1 MLHFYSCSNIRSFN
15 AVLVGLNIQMLT
27 CKLTIKP
34 IEFELIYFFIFY
46 MKNTFYSLFVFLMS
60 PKLRHCSFQFFFF
73 FASSVI
79 FWDSINFSF
88 QYIST
93 FPQQM
98 CELEMLTVPYWC
110 IERGQHKESRVC
122 SLNLASQQ
130 YSFTQYAL
138 PLGYPG
144 QMKQVSQLIAPV

>member
-34 IEFELIYFFIFY
+34 IEFELIHFFYILYEKYILFFVCIFDEPQI
-46 MKNTFYSLFVFLMS
+46 TSLLL
-60 PKLRHCSFQFFFF
+60 PIFFF

-98 CELEMLTVPYWC
+98 CKLEMLTVPYWC